1 MKVRLDKLL
10 IDRGLA
16 ESRSKALALVMS
28 GSVSVDGKVV
38 TKAGSDVRDDAD
50 IALKEVM
57 PYVGRGAL
65 KLQAALDAFA
75 VDPAGKVAVDVGAST
90 GGFTDLMLRRGA
102 LRVYALDVGHGQLHY
117 RLRHDP
123 RVICLEGVNVRYLDP
138 RLIPEACDIATCD
151 VSFISLKLIIPPLLQ
166 VMRPAA
172 ELIALVKPQ
181 FEAGRNAVKKG
192 IVRDA
197 IAIEE
202 VLKGMEVFMCS
213 LDLEV
218 TGALPSP
225 IKGAKGNQEFL
236 MHARVR
242 SRA

>member
-10 IDRGLA
+10 MDRGLA
-16 ESRSKALALVMS
+16 ETRSKALALVMS
-28 GSVSVDGKVV
+28 GSVSVDGRVV
-38 TKAGSDVRDDAD
+38 TKAGSDVSDDAA
-50 IALKEVM
+50 IALKELM

-90 GGFTDLMLRRGA
+90 GGFTDLMLKRGA
-102 LRVYALDVGHGQLHY
+102 VRVYALDVGHGQLHY

-123 RVICLEGVNVRYLDP
+123 RVISLEGVNVRYLDP
-138 RLIPEACDIATCD
+138 ALIPEACDIATCD
-151 VSFISLKLIIPPLLQ
+151 VSFISLKLIIPPLLK
-166 VMRPAA
+166 VLKPAA
-172 ELIALVKPQ
+172 ELIALIKPQ

-197 IAIEE
+197 AAIEE
-202 VLKGMEVFMCS
+202 VLKDMEVFMRS
-213 LDLEV
+213 LDLAV

-225 IKGAKGNQEFL
+225 IKGAKGNQEYL
-236 MHARVR
+236 MHARVC